1 MDKLRIK
8 VSDFQAINKAD
19 ILLNGIT
26 VLTGENS
33 SGKSTLSKLLYYG
46 LDLNLRYESIR
57 YGDLNSNWNRL
68 LFRLMNFSDDLKI
81 ETRDYFK
88 DFITN
93 NDFDNNKNS
102 IRLFVERLKSQYADV
117 DATLDFRRFVYS
129 VLPPD
134 YTSLNED
141 VIDEGLDCERAF
153 YLIEKYLNDI
163 EADFIQKRQNRSI
176 ADFFDMF
183 RGITHFNVKQ
193 SQLSFFEF
201 ERCILSEDRVN
212 NIFSVDNIIYNDSPV
227 SIFLTDVNKWRL
239 VEEETYNQR
248 LRQHLIDNQF
258 VMLQGESLNLYNV
271 ISNIIGGQVN
281 LETSD
286 IGAKFTY
293 ERSSDG
299 LRINVVDSATGIK
312 QFAILQLLLKRGLLT
327 DRTLL
332 ILDEPEAH
340 LHPQWIVEYA
350 RVIVL
355 LNKILGVKFMLATH
369 SPDFIN
375 ALRSIAEK
383 EDVLDSVQ
391 MYLSTK
397 VSGTEQFE
405 FKSLGVDVEPIFES
419 FNIALDRIGLYGI

>member
-8 VSDFQAINKAD
+8 VSDFQSINKAD

-57 YGDLNSNWNRL
+57 YGDLNSNRNRL

-153 YLIEKYLNDI
+153 YL
-163 EADFIQKRQNRSI
+163 
-176 ADFFDMF
+176 
-183 RGITHFNVKQ
+183 T
-193 SQLSFFEF
+193 
-201 ERCILSEDRVN
+201 
-212 NIFSVDNIIYNDSPV
+212 
-227 SIFLTDVNKWRL
+227 
-239 VEEETYNQR
+239 
-248 LRQHLIDNQF
+248 
-258 VMLQGESLNLYNV
+258 
-271 ISNIIGGQVN
+271 
-281 LETSD
+281 
-286 IGAKFTY
+286 
-293 ERSSDG
+293 
-299 LRINVVDSATGIK
+299 
-312 QFAILQLLLKRGLLT
+312 
-327 DRTLL
+327 
-332 ILDEPEAH
+332 
-340 LHPQWIVEYA
+340 
-350 RVIVL
+350 
-355 LNKILGVKFMLATH
+355 
-369 SPDFIN
+369 
-375 ALRSIAEK
+375 
-383 EDVLDSVQ
+383 
-391 MYLSTK
+391 
-397 VSGTEQFE
+397 
-405 FKSLGVDVEPIFES
+405 
-419 FNIALDRIGLYGI
+419 

>member
-153 YLIEKYLNDI
+153 YLIE
-163 EADFIQKRQNRSI
+163 
-176 ADFFDMF
+176 
-183 RGITHFNVKQ
+183 
-193 SQLSFFEF
+193 
-201 ERCILSEDRVN
+201 
-212 NIFSVDNIIYNDSPV
+212 NI
-227 SIFLTDVNKWRL
+227 
-239 VEEETYNQR
+239 
-248 LRQHLIDNQF
+248 
-258 VMLQGESLNLYNV
+258 
-271 ISNIIGGQVN
+271 
-281 LETSD
+281 
-286 IGAKFTY
+286 
-293 ERSSDG
+293 
-299 LRINVVDSATGIK
+299 
-312 QFAILQLLLKRGLLT
+312 
-327 DRTLL
+327 
-332 ILDEPEAH
+332 
-340 LHPQWIVEYA
+340 
-350 RVIVL
+350 
-355 LNKILGVKFMLATH
+355 
-369 SPDFIN
+369 
-375 ALRSIAEK
+375 
-383 EDVLDSVQ
+383 
-391 MYLSTK
+391 
-397 VSGTEQFE
+397 
-405 FKSLGVDVEPIFES
+405 
-419 FNIALDRIGLYGI
+419 

>member
-8 VSDFQAINKAD
+8 VSDFHAINKAD

-46 LDLNLRYESIR
+46 LYLNLRYENIR
-57 YGDLNSNWNRL
+57 YDNLKSNWNRL

-81 ETRDYFK
+81 ETRDYFA
-88 DFITN
+88 DFINN

-102 IRLFVERLKSQYADV
+102 VRLFIDRLKPLYRGMVES
-117 DATLDFRRFVYS
+117 LDFRRFVYS

-134 YTSLNED
+134 YTSLNQD
-141 VIDEGLDCERAF
+141 VVDDGLDFDGAF
-153 YLIEKYLNDI
+153 LLIEKYLSEI
-163 EADFIQKRQNRSI
+163 ETDFIQKRQNRPVS
-176 ADFFDMF
+176 DFFDLY
-183 RGITHFNVKQ
+183 REITHFNVKQ
-193 SQLSFFEF
+193 SQLSLFEF
-201 ERCILSEDRVN
+201 EKCILSEDRVN
-212 NIFSVDNIIYNDSPV
+212 NIFSVNNVIYNDSPV

-248 LRQHLIDNQF
+248 LRQLLLDNQL
-258 VMLQGESLNLYNV
+258 VMLQGESLNLYDV
-271 ISNIIGGQVN
+271 ISNIIGGQVK
-281 LETSD
+281 LEASD

-293 ERSSDG
+293 ERSTDG
-299 LRINVVDSATGIK
+299 LRINVADSATGIK
-312 QFAILQLLLKRGLLT
+312 QFAILQLLLKRGVLT
-327 DRTLL
+327 DRTIL

-383 EDVLDSVQ
+383 EDVLDVVQ
-391 MYLSTK
+391 MYLSCK
-397 VSGTEQFE
+397 VDGTEQFE